1 MAESVRADA
10 QRNRAHLLEVA
21 SVAFA
26 EDPEVSLNSI
36 AKRAAVGPGTLYR
49 HFPTR
54 EALLLAVYEQEID
67 MLAAAVERSLE
78 QQEPLDA
85 FRSWIRRLAA
95 LVRVKHGLGD
105 ALASP
110 AAQAVIDATYAP
122 VTDAIRR
129 LLQAAEARGDIGP
142 GADPADVLLLVSALW
157 RVPEG
162 ERGLAQADR
171 MLEMIIDSLPA
182 PAHRGGRRS

>member
-1 MAESVRADA
+1 
-10 QRNRAHLLEVA
+10 
-21 SVAFA
+21 
-26 EDPEVSLNSI
+26 
-36 AKRAAVGPGTLYR
+36 
-49 HFPTR
+49 
-54 EALLLAVYEQEID
+54 
-67 MLAAAVERSLE
+67 
-78 QQEPLDA
+78 
-85 FRSWIRRLAA
+85 
-95 LVRVKHGLGD
+95 
-105 ALASP
+105 
-110 AAQAVIDATYAP
+110 VIDATYAP